1 MTTCNHPLRLY
12 MRTTQLRTKTPSK
25 DDILIIQ
32 SYLSYLASS
41 IYHPLWSATVRY
53 FWQYFLR
60 IFPEISPLEIGILYF
75 RTNPKFIFLVMHPRI
90 PWRPMNMYIP
100 WHQDLLSFGRSPSR
114 SARREPCAWWGN
126 LPPRWCWRRRQWD
139 LIADFSE
146 RNGIVLDNS

>member
-1 MTTCNHPLRLY
+1 

-90 PWRPMNMYIP
+90 P
-100 WHQDLLSFGRSPSR
+100 
-114 SARREPCAWWGN
+114 
-126 LPPRWCWRRRQWD
+126 
-139 LIADFSE
+139 
-146 RNGIVLDNS
+146 